1 MNKERREDIT
11 FCLVCTLLGAVLVSL
26 IVLRNNQPLAL
37 KSLIPLCLVGC
48 LVYLVSV
55 CIIFIVSYYFGNI
68 LRKIDKSAFEEHCWL
83 LALRISDKRRSKNA
97 DIIFPRLR
105 YFLFSVLKKNNEF
118 LSLPLGED
126 ELCLNMDGVAFRQN
140 NIFYRFSMILPED
153 LEQDT
158 ETLRQLIQSYIEQE
172 LATFGCYGLR
182 SAYGNDKY
190 GSWWSIYLDKIEPN
204 EKLHRLSF
212 ELLYISNTYSAIY
225 RKQIFDRENAAPKQE
240 NTVYDDE
247 IE

>member
-1 MNKERREDIT
+1 MSKPYKESVAL
-11 FCLVCTLLGAVLVSL
+11 CVSCTLLGAIL
-26 IVLRNNQPLAL
+26 ITLIILRNNQ
-37 KSLIPLCLVGC
+37 SLPMPIVLSLCVFGC
-48 LVYLVSV
+48 LVYVTNV
-55 CIIFIVSYYFGNI
+55 VIVFGASYYLGRIFM
-68 LRKIDKSAFEEHCWL
+68 KIDKSAIEEHCWL
-83 LALRISDKRRSKNA
+83 IALKISEKRRSKNA

-105 YFLFSVLKKNNEF
+105 YFLFTVLKKNNDF
-118 LSLPLGED
+118 LGLPLGED

-182 SAYGNDKY
+182 SVYGNDKY

-225 RKQIFDRENAAPKQE
+225 RKRIFDRENTVPQQE
-240 NTVYDDE
+240 KTVYDDE
-247 IE
+247 IK

>member
-1 MNKERREDIT
+1 MNKQHKETIS
-11 FCLVCTLLGAVLVSL
+11 FCVSCTLLGAIL
-26 IVLRNNQPLAL
+26 ITFVILRNNQSLPLPAVL
-37 KSLIPLCLVGC
+37 PLCVFGC
-48 LVYLVSV
+48 LVYLTNVV
-55 CIIFIVSYYFGNI
+55 IIFGAFYYLGKIFM
-68 LRKIDKSAFEEHCWL
+68 KIDKSAIEEHCWL
-83 LALRISDKRRSKNA
+83 IALRVSDKRKSKNV

-105 YFLFSVLKKNNEF
+105 YFLFTVLKKNNEF
-118 LSLPLGED
+118 LDLPLGKD
-126 ELCLNMDGVAFRQN
+126 ELCLNMDGTAFRQN
-140 NIFYRFSMILPED
+140 NIFYRFSLILPED
-153 LEQDT
+153 LEQDA

-225 RKQIFDRENAAPKQE
+225 RKRIFDRENTVPKQE
-240 NTVYDDE
+240 KTVYDDE
-247 IE
+247 IR